1 MAHSL
6 YQSIS
11 LISSS
16 ISRAVHR
23 ASVPI
28 HAAAS
33 INQNTRFWYSMCQSV
48 PAPKTISVVQ
58 PSVCLAQRL
67 LWADP
72 VVSLRVRV
80 EFIPCTSVQFRD
92 FRKSPHACMQQQ
104 QQKKLQR
111 RDPVLDDTSEHRK
124 KKTTSQWEFS
134 AVSSNPTVRHKDSI
148 PSLCWPLSTSVLSLH
163 MPTSCTQSWCHSFLL
178 AFLWTWSNFV
188 KRKKKSPSCW
198 NNDAAKQR
206 GLESLI
212 LSQFLNC
219 LTLVFS
225 LFLWVTKSGCNVANS
240 RPNQVLNQT
249 QYEEV
254 K

>member
-58 PSVCLAQRL
+58 PSVCLAQLL

-72 VVSLRVRV
+72 VVSLRVRL
-80 EFIPCTSVQFRD
+80 EFIPCTSVPFGD

-104 QQKKLQR
+104 QQNGFSAVTPCWMIPQNTER
-111 RDPVLDDTSEHRK
+111 
-124 KKTTSQWEFS
+124 KKTTSQWEF
-134 AVSSNPTVRHKDSI
+134 SNPTVRHKDSI

-163 MPTSCTQSWCHSFLL
+163 MPTSCTQSWCHSFSL

-188 KRKKKSPSCW
+188 KRKKKIP
-198 NNDAAKQR
+198 
-206 GLESLI
+206 
-212 LSQFLNC
+212 FL
-219 LTLVFS
+219 L
-225 LFLWVTKSGCNVANS
+225 K
-240 RPNQVLNQT
+240 
-249 QYEEV
+249 
-254 K
+254 